1 MIRGLTES
9 RHMESGTP
17 TATPRRHRFLSHS
30 LLLHLRPTWVPERA
44 IRFTHTFGL
53 GGMAMVL
60 VLLLMA
66 SGLLMGFVYDA
77 APERA
82 YQSIVVLQQD
92 LLFGRL
98 IRGMH
103 YWSANLLVVIVGL
116 HLLRVFLTGAFH
128 YPRRSNWLIGLGLL
142 SAVLLSAFTGYLLP
156 WDQLSFWAITVST
169 EMLTYVPVIGDGL
182 RYLMLG
188 GEAIGP
194 ATAVVFYTTH
204 TTIVPIVLILLMT
217 WHIWRV
223 RLSGGVVLPAPR
235 AGRPGDNARVP
246 FIPDLLLR
254 EAVVA
259 LIVIACVVV
268 LAILFGAPLGEP
280 FNPGLSPNPA
290 KAPWYFLGLQ
300 ELLLHF
306 HPVFAAVVIPLMAL
320 TALVA
325 VPFLR
330 YEEPV
335 SGDWFLTER
344 GRRLAIVAAIVGL
357 VATPA
362 FVIVDERLV
371 GPAGWWP
378 GTTPLVSNGAVPF
391 LLCVFGPALFYA
403 VARKRLAATRNEAV
417 QALFV
422 MLVAAFLVLTA
433 TGIWFRG
440 EGMALVWPW
449 QS

>member
-1 MIRGLTES
+1 M
-9 RHMESGTP
+9 
-17 TATPRRHRFLSHS
+17 
-30 LLLHLRPTWVPERA
+30 
-44 IRFTHTFGL
+44 
-53 GGMAMVL
+53 
-60 VLLLMA
+60 
-66 SGLLMGFVYDA
+66 
-77 APERA
+77 
-82 YQSIVVLQQD
+82 
-92 LLFGRL
+92 
-98 IRGMH
+98 
-103 YWSANLLVVIVGL
+103 
-116 HLLRVFLTGAFH
+116 
-128 YPRRSNWLIGLGLL
+128 
-142 SAVLLSAFTGYLLP
+142 
-156 WDQLSFWAITVST
+156 
-169 EMLTYVPVIGDGL
+169 
-182 RYLMLG
+182 
-188 GEAIGP
+188 
-194 ATAVVFYTTH
+194 
-204 TTIVPIVLILLMT
+204 
-217 WHIWRV
+217 
-223 RLSGGVVLPAPR
+223 
-235 AGRPGDNARVP
+235 
-246 FIPDLLLR
+246 
-254 EAVVA
+254 
-259 LIVIACVVV
+259 
-268 LAILFGAPLGEP
+268 
-280 FNPGLSPNPA
+280 
-290 KAPWYFLGLQ
+290 
-300 ELLLHF
+300 
-306 HPVFAAVVIPLMAL
+306 FAAVVIPLMAL

-335 SGDWFLTER
+335 SGNWFLTER